1 MRQELYSFDQI
12 ITQKRHIDLLKKL
25 DGLGAWSGVTHH
37 TKGGAFITVDCRV
50 PRIDES
56 QGPQLSPK
64 VLNIQR
70 VVSTETVPINVNYLP
85 LLFSVWLSIQSAFAL
100 STFDSIWK
108 FIEALKVRWQWKEK
122 LREDIQKK
130 RPQADTGYFFMEE
143 GGGRVKF
150 KHVFAFACNWCHH
163 IYLFD

>member
-1 MRQELYSFDQI
+1 MEMRQELYSFDQI

-25 DGLGAWSGVTHH
+25 YGLGAWSGVTHH

-108 FIEALKVRWQWKEK
+108 FYWSIKSKMAVEGK
-122 LREDIQKK
+122 LREDVQKK
-130 RPQADTGYFFMEE
+130 SPQADTGYFFMEE
-143 GGGRVKF
+143 GGGLNSNIF
-150 KHVFAFACNWCHH
+150 
-163 IYLFD
+163 

>member
-25 DGLGAWSGVTHH
+25 YGLGAWSGVTHH

-108 FIEALKVRWQWKEK
+108 FYWCIKSKMAMEGKIEGGHTKEK
-122 LREDIQKK
+122 T
-130 RPQADTGYFFMEE
+130 TGRYRLFLY
-143 GGGRVKF
+143 GRGRGVKF
-150 KHVFAFACNWCHH
+150 KHVLAFACNWCHH
-163 IYLFD
+163 IYLYN